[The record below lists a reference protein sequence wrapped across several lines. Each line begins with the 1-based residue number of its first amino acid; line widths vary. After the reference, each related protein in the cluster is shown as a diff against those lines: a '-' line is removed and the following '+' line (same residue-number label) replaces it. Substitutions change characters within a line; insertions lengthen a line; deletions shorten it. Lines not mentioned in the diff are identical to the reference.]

1 MKRQTASRY
10 PTRSTT
16 SRSTSSNCNN
26 GSAERG
32 RSERTRSH
40 NDRSM
45 NNTNTMDY
53 RVLPTNHLPRLPN
66 QLSQHQPPS
75 QVHHTQYSMYRG
87 PTQPMMNGIPPMSY
101 NPNSIYRPLPHVNT
115 PSFPAYSMP
124 IINESTLRKTNVRFI
139 KLNSY
144 DDIKTLIEPRSVG
157 IGGPAAIF
165 HINEFSSFLQDDSY
179 RVFLRFCKYSS
190 ALSEQIDCLPK
201 SFNLL
206 INTSAFQVKNKFTF
220 APYDITSR
228 VACEKNN
235 EVQFRI
241 HFELDDDEVSVVE
254 TSKKII
260 APITCPLSATRI
272 KYPARSKNCNH
283 ILCFDAES
291 FISLNE
297 ITPRWRCPICKAY
310 IKIDDLIIDG
320 LFNKILRDAPSE
332 CTEVQIFPDGQ
343 YEFPGAKKSSSSDI
357 LLKKDHSVSSQTTK
371 RKMDNSPKNSNSPD
385 LENSESTKSQKVIE
399 CITIDDSDDEDD
411 ANGSDSDT
419 IMSDDTESDTPSS
432 PLVKGEKSA
441 EDSDSDFEIVFERI
455 VTKTTKSNS
464 KVSNDNS
471 DTSSPKPSRSPP
483 PKKTK
488 TAHYQSD
495 NANGHHQSNLST
507 NNNSNI
513 NNNNSNNGNHAKHAP
528 LLQPSSSVPFC
539 SNGQLSSCMY
549 NTSQHYGDNASTS
562 TTTDAL
568 HLHTASSCPPPI
580 SPHVYANQTSTVH
593 HTNIPTM
600 SSSANSA
607 SYQIAP
613 NNAQRPMSNYQ
624 STGMGYNSYNRGS
637 PLMCPT
643 SNANINL
650 TNKLFRL
657 NGVTEFLNI
666 VNSIKMSCDFDV

>member
-1 MKRQTASRY
+1 
-10 PTRSTT
+10 
-16 SRSTSSNCNN
+16 
-26 GSAERG
+26 
-32 RSERTRSH
+32 
-40 NDRSM
+40 
-45 NNTNTMDY
+45 
-53 RVLPTNHLPRLPN
+53 
-66 QLSQHQPPS
+66 
-75 QVHHTQYSMYRG
+75 
-87 PTQPMMNGIPPMSY
+87 
-101 NPNSIYRPLPHVNT
+101 
-115 PSFPAYSMP
+115 
-124 IINESTLRKTNVRFI
+124 
-139 KLNSY
+139 
-144 DDIKTLIEPRSVG
+144 
-157 IGGPAAIF
+157 
-165 HINEFSSFLQDDSY
+165 
-179 RVFLRFCKYSS
+179 
-190 ALSEQIDCLPK
+190 
-201 SFNLL
+201 
-206 INTSAFQVKNKFTF
+206 
-220 APYDITSR
+220 
-228 VACEKNN
+228 
-235 EVQFRI
+235 
-241 HFELDDDEVSVVE
+241 
-254 TSKKII
+254 
-260 APITCPLSATRI
+260 
-272 KYPARSKNCNH
+272 
-283 ILCFDAES
+283 
-291 FISLNE
+291 
-297 ITPRWRCPICKAY
+297 
-310 IKIDDLIIDG
+310 
-320 LFNKILRDAPSE
+320 
-332 CTEVQIFPDGQ
+332 
-343 YEFPGAKKSSSSDI
+343 
-357 LLKKDHSVSSQTTK
+357 
-371 RKMDNSPKNSNSPD
+371 MDNSPKNSNSPD

-419 IMSDDTESDTPSS
+419 IMSDDTECKFLFVELCFKFHYYHYHLADTPSS

-471 DTSSPKPSRSPP
+471 DTSSPKPPSPP

-495 NANGHHQSNLST
+495 NANGHHQNNLST

-513 NNNNSNNGNHAKHAP
+513 NNNNSNHGNHAKHAP

-593 HTNIPTM
+593 HTNIPSISTNELYNSYMYNCPNSILPNSSKTYSSSSTAPGNCGGDGRSNNNNNNNNNNRTLYGCNGIPNNQQLGVSFLSNQKNLYQAM

-650 TNKLFRL
+650 TY
-657 NGVTEFLNI
+657 VPS
-666 VNSIKMSCDFDV
+666 VSS